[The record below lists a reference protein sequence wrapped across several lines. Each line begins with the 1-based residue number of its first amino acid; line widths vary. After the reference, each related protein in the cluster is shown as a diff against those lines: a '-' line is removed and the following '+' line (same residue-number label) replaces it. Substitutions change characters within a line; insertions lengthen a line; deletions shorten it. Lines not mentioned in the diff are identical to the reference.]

1 MAVVMG
7 PPTRGADLNGHAT
20 MRADAAG
27 EMLSYQLKDIPKG
40 PLWFFWYGKPLLTTS
55 DQAFVGHK
63 WPSQKGGVAAYLC
76 STGSAKSVAMG
87 NGFGDWAPRFYTPMN
102 SISDTVPTS
111 LLSALGMANAQR
123 VNGDDIP
130 ITSSLIEDA
139 PAYPSGAWVFLHSG
153 ASHEVVNADT
163 LVVIFGTGTLDDPD
177 IERLEGWAHW
187 AGGSQAMLVDHPYSD
202 APPMLDETPPEPGE
216 PVEVD
221 VSGQIEREGRVIE
234 FEGTIELREAETS

>member
-1 MAVVMG
+1 
-7 PPTRGADLNGHAT
+7 

-123 VNGDDIP
+123 VNGDDIL